1 MRARLTTIA
10 RGTLPFVV
18 LILAWAA
25 VTRVGVM
32 PRIFLPSPGEV
43 ALHCPKRRVLIV
55 GDGPEA
61 PRLRALFAER
71 ELLERLHFAGILQGQ
86 ALADAYR
93 AMDVFAFSSKTET
106 QGLVLAEAMAAGLPV
121 VAIDAP
127 GVREVIRDRING
139 RLLSSERVGDFLAA
153 LAWSVE
159 AREIVKAGALRTA
172 REFSIDTTGERALA
186 LYRELVQGSHMRA
199 SRDHGTWSQV
209 RRRLR
214 EEWSLVAHRAQSV
227 ARSWESSKGLP

>member
-1 MRARLTTIA
+1 MNILMMTNTYLPHVGGVARSVDSCAAWLRS
-10 RGTLPFVV
+10 RGQ
-18 LILAWAA
+18 
-25 VTRVGVM
+25 
-32 PRIFLPSPGEV
+32 
-43 ALHCPKRRVLIV
+43 RVLI
-55 GDGPEA
+55 GA
-61 PRLRALFAER
+61 PRFEGAPDREPGVVRIPAIQHFNGSDFSVPLPITLALHRAVER
-71 ELLERLHFAGILQGQ
+71 FRPDL
-86 ALADAYR
+86 
-93 AMDVFAFSSKTET
+93 
-106 QGLVLAEAMAAGLPV
+106 LVLAEAMAAGLPV

-153 LAWSVE
+153 LAWSLE